1 MADKEPSPEGPEQ
14 TDPVT
19 TAEPEWWDDPRMP
32 WGHKPT
38 RADLACFGWISVL
51 GLYSLALLPFRAVLL
66 TRPFLAAALTG
77 SRTGVVMIGALAAV
91 GQASWWPF
99 WLVVATLSVVK
110 FDWVYFWAGR
120 LWGRGVFEMV
130 AGKSKRARRNAERAE
145 RITLKYSVPA
155 LLITYLPIPLPAAV
169 IYATLGTAG
178 MRWRKFFAWDLLFAA
193 LMQSAYFYLGF
204 RIGEPAV
211 EVVAEY
217 GKYLW
222 FVTLAILAG
231 MIVTA
236 LWRSHRKRAVQ
247 P

>member
-1 MADKEPSPEGPEQ
+1 MTEKDEAP
-14 TDPVT
+14 
-19 TAEPEWWDDPRMP
+19 AEPEWWEDPRMP

-38 RADLACFGWISVL
+38 RSDLACFGWISVL
-51 GLYSLALLPFRAVLL
+51 GIYSLALLPFRAVLL
-66 TRPFLAAALTG
+66 TKPFLAATLTG
-77 SRTGVVMIGALAAV
+77 SRTGVVMIGALAAI
-91 GQASWWPF
+91 GQAPWWPF
-99 WLVVATLSVVK
+99 WLVVATLSVIK

-145 RITLKYSVPA
+145 KITLKYAVPA
-155 LLITYLPIPLPAAV
+155 LFLTYLPVPLPAAV

-178 MRWRKFFAWDLLFAA
+178 MSWRRFFAWDLVFAA
-193 LMQSAYFYLGF
+193 IMQSVYFYLGF

-211 EVVAEY
+211 AVVAEY
-217 GKYLW
+217 GRYLW
-222 FVTLAILAG
+222 WITIAILVG

-236 LWRSHRKRAVQ
+236 LWRSNQKKRAAAAKAQ